1 MNLKLKCLKE
11 KLSSLNIEAM
21 IVSNPVNIKYLT
33 GITAEGTLLVTRKEN
48 VFITDARYL
57 EDVRS
62 TLTIYDD
69 IIVYDV
75 RDVSKEDY
83 ENFFSYCENV
93 GFEENYV
100 TYAKYKEY
108 MHKYLINNLEET
120 EYIIE
125 KQRMI
130 KDKQEI
136 EYVKKA
142 CNITDN
148 CFSHLMNFIKKGM
161 TEKQVA
167 TEIEKFFRENGA
179 EGLAFDTIVA
189 SRKKF
194 F

>member
-69 IIVYDV
+69 IIGYDV